1 MNKINLTIILIL
13 FSFGKHFSQTTTNC
27 DPALKY
33 PGGRMALSFDGNV
46 HDDDDII
53 ALPVSMGM
61 IWAAGLKD
69 KVAHLEYNN
78 HVCSHGTETDGSANF
93 QGDDAVNMQ
102 ESTNGS
108 IKRFGFD
115 GAKFFDFST
124 KGTEATANFISAIN
138 ASSATDPLWIIAAGP
153 METVWRAL
161 NGAQTTKRQFV
172 TIISHSRWNQNHGD
186 CGTNS
191 HTWTDL
197 VEDFTG
203 NGVKF
208 VESCGYRSDTP
219 CTNQQLSS
227 SNFLPDQNITNG
239 DNDFSTPINKW
250 HWLRDSNDINLSW
263 IFTRNPFG
271 TKFDPSDAGI
281 VYFLITGGPNNGG
294 AKKAGW
300 KEVKTLFEN
309 PCKNNS
315 GGSPSVPSDITNLTL
330 TSSSCT
336 SVTLAWGDV
345 TGEEGYKIRR
355 KTSTTNYIVLADLPA
370 NTTSYTD
377 ATALENTTYQYMVR
391 PTKGGLSVA
400 VSNSPLIST
409 KVCSGVTEPTFKAYP
424 NPTTGIITLPEVYAN
439 DQINVVSVTTGT
451 TILTKK
457 ITQNG
462 SIALD
467 ITNQPAGN
475 YIIQINRNSQQLTRQ
490 IIKQ

>member
-1 MNKINLTIILIL
+1 MKKNKLIL
-13 FSFGKHFSQTTTNC
+13 FFSLLSVSALFSQTTTTC

-61 IWAAGLKD
+61 IWAAGLNN
-69 KVAHLEYNN
+69 KVAHVEYNN
-78 HVCSHGTETDGSANF
+78 HICSHGAENDGSTNF
-93 QGDDAVNMQ
+93 QGDDAINMQ
-102 ESTNGS
+102 ESANGS

-115 GAKFFDFST
+115 GTKFFDFST
-124 KGTEATANFISAIN
+124 KGTEATTNFIAAIN

-161 NGAQTTKRQFV
+161 NGSQSTKRQYV

-186 CGTNS
+186 CGSNS

-197 VEDFTG
+197 VEDFTA

-208 VESCGYRSDTP
+208 VESCGYNSSSP

-227 SNFLPDQNITNG
+227 SGFLADQNISNG
-239 DNDFSTPINKW
+239 DNDFSTPIDKW
-250 HWLRDSNDINLSW
+250 HWLRDSSNPNLSW

-281 VYFLITGGPNNGG
+281 VYFLLTGGPNNGG

-300 KEVKTLFEN
+300 KEAKTLLEN
-309 PCKNNS
+309 PCNNNS
-315 GGSPSVPSDITNLTL
+315 GGSTGTPLDINNLTL

-336 SVTLAWGDV
+336 TVNLAWGDV
-345 TGEEGYKIRR
+345 AGEEGYRIRR
-355 KTSTTNYIVLADLPA
+355 KTSTTNYIVLADVPA

-377 ATALENTTYQYMVR
+377 TTALENTTYQYMVR
-391 PTKGGLSVA
+391 PTQNGLGVA
-400 VSNSPLIST
+400 VSNAPQIST
-409 KVCSGVTEPTFKAYP
+409 KVCNSDTVDPTFKAYP
-424 NPTTGIITLPEVYAN
+424 NPTTGLLTLPEVYAN
-439 DQINVVSVTTGT
+439 DQINVVNVQTGST
-451 TILTKK
+451 VLTKK

-462 SIALD
+462 SIQLD
-467 ITNQPAGN
+467 ITNQP
-475 YIIQINRNSQQLTRQ
+475 LC
-490 IIKQ
+490 